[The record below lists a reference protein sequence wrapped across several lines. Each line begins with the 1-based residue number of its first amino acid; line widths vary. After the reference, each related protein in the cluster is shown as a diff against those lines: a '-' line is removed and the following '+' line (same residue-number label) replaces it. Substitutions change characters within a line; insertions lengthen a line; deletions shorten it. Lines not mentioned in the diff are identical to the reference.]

1 MLTKLVF
8 LQSFYDVL
16 VDQKKK
22 RKGITAETKKRTT
35 NKQKRAKRT
44 LKVIQVIDEKE
55 MKADFSFSFLY

>member
-22 RKGITAETKKRTT
+22 RKGITAETKKKN
-35 NKQKRAKRT
+35 NKQT
-44 LKVIQVIDEKE
+44 ETGEKNIE
-55 MKADFSFSFLY
+55 GNTSNRRERNES